1 LKSAGGA
8 FENRQTIRPSLPG
21 LDDILSADPIF
32 GRRFAAENNRP
43 KSRST
48 KWQAGNKK
56 SVLEITDQ
64 PSFNI
69 IMRKALFYLLPLIWI
84 THLGFA
90 QEQPFPV
97 SASFQKTWFKTVFGR
112 FDSTRIISQSDGRSL
127 KQAQGR
133 YWLFERPCPRYRLA
147 RESLLPCASE
157 SRRPRTRAEILLRRA
172 GL

>member
-1 LKSAGGA
+1 MKSAGGA

-69 IMRKALFYLLPLIWI
+69 IMRKALFYLLPLVWI

-90 QEQPFPV
+90 QEQPFPAFRILPEDVVQDSIRQVRFNTNNFAVRWTFTEAGARKILAFRETLSPLPV
-97 SASFQKTWFKTVFGR
+97 SK
-112 FDSTRIISQSDGRSL
+112 
-127 KQAQGR
+127 
-133 YWLFERPCPRYRLA
+133 
-147 RESLLPCASE
+147 REAAPLC
-157 SRRPRTRAEILLRRA
+157 I
-172 GL
+172 